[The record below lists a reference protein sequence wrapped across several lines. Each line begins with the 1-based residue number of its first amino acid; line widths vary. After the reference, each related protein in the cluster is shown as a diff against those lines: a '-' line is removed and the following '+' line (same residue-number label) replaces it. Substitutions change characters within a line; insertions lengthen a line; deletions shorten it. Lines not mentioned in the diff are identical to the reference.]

1 MQKRFDRPLKAFPTI
16 TLGDGVTT
24 KEKELILSFIMIS
37 GAMSVHNAYQI
48 RGETYADTVRDE
60 VEEIIVSSK
69 PIDGVPEQDSLI
81 DSYGLHACFVG
92 PKGKRGVM
100 SVDTFSVDNFIH
112 GTLHQDDKGRGWFE
126 HSGTGELQPTSL
138 ETYDFIS
145 SNFFGGHNMTDLLPI
160 SGHFLIVGERV
171 LGHKRDLA
179 PGNELPQ
186 KLVEWL
192 LFEDDAHKIVR
203 GTFTKEAY
211 FKLLDTVIF
220 PTKGGLYPDHGT
232 PERNGF
238 DDAMAELVTSVM
250 RGFLE
255 AGHLEKCPNNGPRGV
270 SCLKAWN
277 AFIDGR
283 DDDYYPFQL
292 MSSPAFDAIRGTISM
307 FFIQRKNEEEGM
319 TRIEAEHFYEEL
331 RSDIC
336 EIMANGESF
345 GLMSDTLRG
354 GLSREPYSLAGSFYK
369 PVLTTFLDPE
379 KKPLPSLEE
388 PKSIRHYTLNL
399 PSGRLAMADWFRIP
413 GFAESI
419 EKIAGEKDAGYEINY
434 ADGLNQR
441 AHDYLTKA
449 GIAIVQVGNSSP
461 RAFHHNGVWAM
472 GHVDEDSYYD
482 DDGEPI
488 GDGEPEPVWETC
500 TDLWAN
506 TFASPEAIVKVLM
519 TSGGY
524 ETEEEAEEALT
535 KYCNERWGANIVDL
549 GVNTIHV
556 YAPTGYQEN
565 KYSHINHIDFSNILS
580 QHEMCELQYLIS
592 VHELDID
599 PNLISDERWEAPLI
613 NMRDETPQP

>member
-24 KEKELILSFIMIS
+24 KEKELALSFIMIS

-292 MSSPAFDAIRGTISM
+292 MSSPAFEAIRETISM
-307 FFIQRKNEEEGM
+307 FFIQRKDEEEGM
-319 TRIEAEHFYEEL
+319 SRIEAEGLYEEL
-331 RSDIC
+331 RDDIC
-336 EIMANGESF
+336 EIMANGEIF
-345 GLMSDTLRG
+345 GFSADILRG
-354 GLSREPYSLAGSFYK
+354 SLSREPYSLAGTFYK
-369 PVLTTFLDPE
+369 PVLTTFLDRE
-379 KKPLPSLEE
+379 RKPLPALDE
-388 PKSIRHYTLNL
+388 PKAIRHYTLTL
-399 PSGRLAMADWFRIP
+399 PSGRLAMADWFRMP
-413 GFAESI
+413 SFDEAMKKLSGEEGFY
-419 EKIAGEKDAGYEINY
+419 DINH
-434 ADGLNQR
+434 ADGLDQR
-441 AHDYLTKA
+441 ARDYLTKV
-449 GIAIVQVGNSSP
+449 GIAIVQVGNTSP
-461 RAFHHNGVWAM
+461 YAYHENGVWAM
-472 GHVDEDSYYD
+472 GHVDEDGY
-482 DDGEPI
+482 
-488 GDGEPEPVWETC
+488 GDGYEEPTEEWITC

-519 TSGGY
+519 ASGEY
-524 ETEEEAEEALT
+524 ESEERAEEALAE
-535 KYCNERWGANIVDL
+535 YCKEYDANIVELDT
-549 GVNTIHV
+549 NTLHV
-556 YAPTGYQEN
+556 YAPTGFVEKNHGDMEKVNLSDIGVNHQIWGL
-565 KYSHINHIDFSNILS
+565 KYLLS
-580 QHEMCELQYLIS
+580 D
-592 VHELDID
+592 HELDID
-599 PNLISDERWEAPLI
+599 PELISDERWNAPLI
-613 NMRDETPQP
+613 GDVGSENTPSL